1 MTRVVT
7 LAHQF
12 VDHAPETLKE
22 GILYIS
28 IPFTSAL
35 HLCCCGCGREVV
47 TPLTPRD
54 WRLIFDGQTVS
65 LEPSI
70 GNWNFPCRS
79 HYWIHGSKVRWLPR
93 RPMDHIDVDRA
104 PIRTQTETSFGTSEI
119 RRWSGRLRRLLG
131 RIRHKVL
138 RRGQGREVGQ

>member
-12 VDHAPETLKE
+12 VDHAPETLEE

-35 HLCCCGCGREVV
+35 HLCCCGCRREVV
-47 TPLTPRD
+47 TPLTPCD

-70 GNWNFPCRS
+70 GNWSFPCRS
-79 HYWIHGSKVRWLPR
+79 HYWIRRSTVRWIPR
-93 RPMDHIDVDRA
+93 RPLDHIDVDGP
-104 PIRTQTETSFGTSEI
+104 PINTLPEPSSSTSRR
-119 RRWSGRLRRLLG
+119 RRWRSRLRRLM
-131 RIRHKVL
+131 
-138 RRGQGREVGQ
+138 